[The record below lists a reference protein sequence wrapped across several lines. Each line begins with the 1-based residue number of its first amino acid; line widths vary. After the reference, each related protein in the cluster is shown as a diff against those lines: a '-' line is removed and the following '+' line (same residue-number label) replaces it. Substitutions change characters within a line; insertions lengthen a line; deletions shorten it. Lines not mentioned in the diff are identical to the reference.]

1 MSIIDV
7 NSIGIRKVKRIV
19 TKFVENPDTGLS
31 SQRQVVVEDT
41 MCVPDITLEEA
52 KQIGLLAGA
61 WRPVDAVGPMGD
73 KYQTKV
79 ANRRFFITKE
89 IYLALFPPP
98 EPEPD
103 TVETVAE
110 PPAVEAV
117 VETPTTEPFGG
128 PPPNGSKPQGRKR
141 G

>member
-1 MSIIDV
+1 MAIIDV
-7 NSIGIRKVKRIV
+7 NSIGIRKVKRII

-31 SQRQVVVEDT
+31 SQRQVVVEET
-41 MCVPDITLEEA
+41 MCVPDITLDEA
-52 KQIGLLAGA
+52 KQIGLPADA

-89 IYLALFPPP
+89 IYLALFPSTEP
-98 EPEPD
+98 EPE
-103 TVETVAE
+103 TVAVVAE
-110 PPAVEAV
+110 PPAVESPPIEGV
-117 VETPTTEPFGG
+117 ITTGVKQKG
-128 PPPNGSKPQGRKR
+128 KR